1 MDSVF
6 GIGYTH
12 LYSTWNTLWNV
23 EWSSTILEVASS
35 FLLKITFRNI
45 QNVSKEHCDLQGFI
59 FKGNFLEWQSADRV
73 EGKIYKCAET
83 VTEGKT

>member
-1 MDSVF
+1 
-6 GIGYTH
+6 
-12 LYSTWNTLWNV
+12 
-23 EWSSTILEVASS
+23 
-35 FLLKITFRNI
+35 LKITFRNI